1 MTKMQN
7 ILLIAW
13 EHMVRLNNQLIF
25 DAMPF
30 SKLARMALRDSSLL
44 MKPSS
49 ATKTKTTIKPA
60 WLRSCPNTLGPNGF
74 R

>member
-30 SKLARMALRDSSLL
+30 SKSARMALRDSSLL
-44 MKPSS
+44 MNLHQQRKP
-49 ATKTKTTIKPA
+49 KRP
-60 WLRSCPNTLGPNGF
+60 LNRHG
-74 R
+74 